1 MTNSFQ
7 ECSNYSKYGGLDFN
21 RLRSGPFEGPGI
33 VIPPALPE
41 DTYREI
47 FMKDMTL
54 NCSPGEYDLIRGI
67 YEDFS
72 VQFQKSIAELQS
84 RGKSD
89 LADLMKKRGY
99 SIFYND
105 PRVTLKPGKVYLVGL
120 NPGGRDT
127 EDYDSE
133 GDEDLEWWEAKERKL
148 KHPFSSYLDDE
159 WFQGRGEG
167 NSPHQK
173 NVCSVLSHLR
183 NEIEPPEEAARSTC
197 CVNLYFYRTPNVGKL
212 QAYPMELLD
221 CWLFHERFLEI
232 VRPEII
238 ICNGNADAL
247 SSFSVFREKFEKKQA
262 VNCEPI
268 NKWRSV
274 KWFVTPATWS
284 AEKKLLII
292 GIPHLSRPYASVSAI
307 LKAINIAI
315 EKASLNV

>member
-1 MTNSFQ
+1 M
-7 ECSNYSKYGGLDFN
+7 EDMRPN
-21 RLRSGPFEGPGI
+21 RS
-33 VIPPALPE
+33 V
-41 DTYREI
+41 REH
-47 FMKDMTL
+47 
-54 NCSPGEYDLIRGI
+54 DLIRGI
-67 YEDFS
+67 YKGFS
-72 VQFQKSIAELQS
+72 GQFQRSIAELQS
-84 RGKSD
+84 LGKSV
-89 LADLMKKRGY
+89 LADRIKKRGY

-105 PRVTLKPGKVYLVGL
+105 PRVTLKPGKVYLIGL
-120 NPGGRDT
+120 NPGGSDT
-127 EDYDSE
+127 EDYGLE
-133 GDEDLEWWEAKERKL
+133 GNETLEWWEAKEREL
-148 KHPFSSYLDDE
+148 GHPFSSYLDVE
-159 WFQGRGEG
+159 WLQGRGKG

-173 NVCSVLSHLR
+173 NVYAILSHLR
-183 NEIEPPEEAARSTC
+183 NEVEPSEEAVRSSF
-197 CVNLYFYRTPNVGKL
+197 CVNLYFYRTPNAVEL
-212 QAYPMELLD
+212 QAYPKELLD
-221 CWLFHERFLEI
+221 CWPFHERFLEI

-274 KWFVTPATWS
+274 KWFVTPATWA